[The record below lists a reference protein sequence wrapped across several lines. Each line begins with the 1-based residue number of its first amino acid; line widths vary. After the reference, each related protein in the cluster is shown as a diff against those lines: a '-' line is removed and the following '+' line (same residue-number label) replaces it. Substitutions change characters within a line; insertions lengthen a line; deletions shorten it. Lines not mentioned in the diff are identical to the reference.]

1 MLEQD
6 LNRNIGIPLYYQ
18 LKEILLGEIRN
29 GQLKPG
35 DMIPTELEIKEKL
48 GVSRNVVRQAI
59 GQLVE
64 EGYLVRQKAKGTF
77 VSTPSA
83 NLEQIKTEE
92 AFREMVIQQGAVP
105 STQVLSM
112 EVLDA
117 DEKIA
122 ELLEIPQKT
131 RVIRVKRLRS
141 ANDKPISINTSYM
154 PYALCSFVLEY
165 PLETVGLHH
174 VLGQRYDTRIYRS
187 TRKMEARISSQ
198 EEADLLQTEPDSV
211 VQCMTRRSYNR
222 TNMIVEAT
230 FAIYRGD
237 FELSF
242 DTVVDK

>member
-1 MLEQD
+1 MLEQN

-48 GVSRNVVRQAI
+48 CVSRNVVRQAI
-59 GQLVE
+59 GQLVD

-83 NLEQIKTEE
+83 NLEQIKTED

-117 DEKIA
+117 DDTLA
-122 ELLEIPQKT
+122 DLLGIVKQT
-131 RVIRVKRLRS
+131 RVIRVRRLRS
-141 ANDKPISINTSYM
+141 ANGKPISINTSYL
-154 PYALCSFVLEY
+154 PYSLCAFVLGY
-165 PLETVGLHH
+165 RLEDVGLHH
-174 VLGQRYDTRIYRS
+174 VLGLRYNTRIYRS
-187 TRKMEARISSQ
+187 TRKIEARISSH
-198 EEADLLQTEPDSV
+198 EEAQLLQMDNDSV
-211 VQCMTRRSYNR
+211 VQCMSRCSYNR
-222 TNMIVEAT
+222 NNTIVEVT

-242 DTVVDK
+242 DTIVDK